1 MYLQNKSPDSS
12 RGGCE
17 TCETM
22 PVQNVLMHRPSE
34 TEFDLTQHIT
44 IPVVQSRTALC

>member
-12 RGGCE
+12 RGG
-17 TCETM
+17 CETM

-44 IPVVQSRTALC
+44 VPVVQSRTALC